1 MGNFI
6 REYWMPALMSGEL
19 PVPDGPPLR
28 LRILGENLIAFRV
41 TSGKVG
47 VIENNCPH
55 RGTSLFYGR
64 NEDEGLRCVYHGWKY
79 DVTGQC
85 VDMPSEPPASVFK
98 SKVRARTYPCVE
110 RNSVVWLYMGSREN
124 PPPLPDLPPN
134 ISSDCRVS
142 KRLQECNYM
151 QALEGDIDTVHQ
163 TFLHAGHVRPED
175 TLEGSTDFYVT
186 LQRWMEIEVRDH
198 EAGSSYAGIRPVPGA
213 DKTNW
218 RLGHFILPFYTFNV
232 PGILTK
238 KNSCTAWVPVD
249 DENTMVTSMSV
260 PIPDAQDPNMAGI
273 GGILNGLPRPEPI
286 GKYDPYGPT
295 VRGSSRSQFQPDTT
309 DWNGRFRPLA
319 NKSNDYAI
327 DRDIQASMGTWS
339 GVPRAAQD
347 PMAQESM
354 GDVYDRTRER
364 LATTDA
370 MIIRT
375 RRWLIGAAK
384 ALRDQGTV
392 PPGVD
397 KPELY
402 NLYSGG
408 AILPSHLNGLDALAD
423 ILYGRAQ
430 SIEITVGST

>member
-1 MGNFI
+1 
-6 REYWMPALMSGEL
+6 
-19 PVPDGPPLR
+19 
-28 LRILGENLIAFRV
+28 
-41 TSGKVG
+41 
-47 VIENNCPH
+47 
-55 RGTSLFYGR
+55 
-64 NEDEGLRCVYHGWKY
+64 
-79 DVTGQC
+79 
-85 VDMPSEPPASVFK
+85 
-98 SKVRARTYPCVE
+98 
-110 RNSVVWLYMGSREN
+110 
-124 PPPLPDLPPN
+124 
-134 ISSDCRVS
+134 
-142 KRLQECNYM
+142 
-151 QALEGDIDTVHQ
+151 
-163 TFLHAGHVRPED
+163 
-175 TLEGSTDFYVT
+175 
-186 LQRWMEIEVRDH
+186 
-198 EAGSSYAGIRPVPGA
+198 
-213 DKTNW
+213 
-218 RLGHFILPFYTFNV
+218 
-232 PGILTK
+232 
-238 KNSCTAWVPVD
+238 
-249 DENTMVTSMSV
+249 
-260 PIPDAQDPNMAGI
+260 
-273 GGILNGLPRPEPI
+273 
-286 GKYDPYGPT
+286 
-295 VRGSSRSQFQPDTT
+295 
-309 DWNGRFRPLA
+309 LA